1 MSGERSTIVFTISVL
16 ILLALLWLL
25 VDVLLLIVA
34 ACIVAVG
41 LSSLANALS
50 SRLNLAQHKALIIVV
65 VVILLLLTAALTVF
79 GRQLASQFTVV
90 IERLPK
96 AWADLRTL
104 SANTIALPV
113 LEQAELSASGGRIA
127 GGLVKAGGAVVGG
140 LGNLVL
146 VLFAG
151 VFIAWDPALYRRGLL
166 ALIPVKWR
174 NDMNTVLDTVA
185 HAWALWLGA
194 SLVSMLMV
202 ATLIFIG
209 TTLIGL
215 PGPLALGMI
224 AGIFE
229 FVPIIGSFAG
239 AIPATLFAL
248 TAQDNALW
256 WTILL
261 FVCVQQLESSI
272 VSPLLMQRI
281 VNLPP
286 AMVLFSIVA
295 FGALFGISGV
305 FLAVPLAILAYVLI
319 VTFYVR
325 RTLGEDAS
333 LPGEN

>member
-1 MSGERSTIVFTISVL
+1 MRRERSTILFTISVL
-16 ILLALLWLL
+16 ILLVLLWQL

-34 ACIVAVG
+34 ACIVSVG
-41 LSSLANALS
+41 LSSLAKALS

-65 VVILLLLTAALTVF
+65 VVILLLLVAALTIF

-90 IERLPK
+90 IERLPN
-96 AWADLRTL
+96 AWADLRALT
-104 SANTIALPV
+104 ADTIARPFI
-113 LEQAELSASGGRIA
+113 EQAEQSAGGGRIA
-127 GGLVKAGGAVVGG
+127 GGLMKAGGAFLGG
-140 LGNLVL
+140 LANIMLVL
-146 VLFAG
+146 IAG
-151 VFIAWDPALYRRGLL
+151 VFIAWDPALYRRGLH
-166 ALIPVKWR
+166 ALVPVKWR
-174 NDMNTVLDTVA
+174 SDMNTVLDTVA

-194 SLVSMLMV
+194 SLVSMLIV

-209 TTLIGL
+209 TSLIGL

-224 AGIFE
+224 AGILE

-239 AIPATLFAL
+239 AVPTTLFAL
-248 TAQDNALW
+248 TANGNAVW

-286 AMVLFSIVA
+286 AMVLFAIVTG
-295 FGALFGISGV
+295 GALFGLAGV
-305 FLAVPLAILAYVLI
+305 FLAVPLAILTYVLI

-325 RTLGEDAS
+325 RTLGEDAA
-333 LPGEN
+333 LPGQH